1 MDIIQKLKINNL
13 LEKREILTDIA
24 VELYG
29 EMFVCEDRFWGSPID
44 KDLCKVTNDLFDLG
58 WEYTPTL
65 KERIVAKQI
74 KRERD

>member
-1 MDIIQKLKINNL
+1 MDIIQKLKIDNL

-24 VELYG
+24 FELYG

>member
-1 MDIIQKLKINNL
+1 MDIIQKLKIENL
-13 LEKREILTDIA
+13 LEKRDVLTDIA

-29 EMFVCEDRFWGSPID
+29 EMFVCKDKFWGSPIE
-44 KDLCKVTNDLFDLG
+44 KDLEKVTNELFDLG

-74 KRERD
+74 KKERG

>member
-1 MDIIQKLKINNL
+1 MDIIQKLKIDNL

-29 EMFVCEDRFWGSPID
+29 EMFVCEDRFWGSPVD